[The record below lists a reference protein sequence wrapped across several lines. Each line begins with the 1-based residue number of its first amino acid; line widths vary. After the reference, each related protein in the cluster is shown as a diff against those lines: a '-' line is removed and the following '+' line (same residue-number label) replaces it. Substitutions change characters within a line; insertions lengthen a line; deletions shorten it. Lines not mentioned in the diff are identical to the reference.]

1 MVPAPAVRLHLSP
14 FLVVQPAGLRGQPGR
29 ALDAATGATPGL
41 SDAAAAEGAQAE
53 LAQRVSD
60 SLAAGAATPAWK
72 LGGFPGPAAVLD
84 HQGQGLGEADLPA
97 RIDVNRRAGPRPRAN
112 EVHAAEQRL
121 LLDERSWTTGPFHG
135 GHTTAGG

>member
-1 MVPAPAVRLHLSP
+1 
-14 FLVVQPAGLRGQPGR
+14 VVQPAGLRGQPVR
-29 ALDAATGATPGL
+29 ALDAATGPAPGL
-41 SDAAAAEGAQAE
+41 GDAAAAEGSQAE

-60 SLAAGAATPAWK
+60 PLAPRAATPTGK

-97 RIDVNRRAGPRPRAN
+97 RIDVNRRAGPRPRAH

-121 LLDERSWTTGPFHG
+121 LFDERGRTTGAFHG
-135 GHTTAGG
+135 AHTTAGG